1 MATDFEA
8 EIRNSLKSLT
18 SQVTA
23 LGNSTT
29 VVERKAGSMSASVE
43 AAFRRTNLQMKKAAE
58 AGGSV
63 GESVKKIGEAAQR
76 AGGPLGEI
84 VGKLTG
90 GAGMSGGL
98 ASAAVA
104 AGLLGLALRVGT
116 AVIDARIESTKKLI
130 AATKALSDVKEAAA
144 KKVGEQGLGAAGS
157 QGQSLALLNTRGGP
171 DAINEANDIAAT
183 GVASA
188 SDVRAGVAAS
198 HLRRSR
204 SVSET
209 MRRAAL
215 QAAGQVSSSGEGGF
229 AEAVNAILSSPQ
241 LLEKL
246 VTEGADGVAARVVV
260 GNRGQVPNG
269 QNVRRARYD
278 LANQNHRA
286 AFGETTSNGAI
297 AALAGI
303 AGVNNQLDEVGQ
315 NAIADGSAM
324 GAARSALS
332 AAKSPE
338 SAGMV
343 ALFAK
348 QQQADDELRLLIKT
362 QGRIMGDLK
371 DVLMLIGGEGSY
383 RNQLRKKQVAEA
395 GAVFGE

>member
-1 MATDFEA
+1 MAADFEA
-8 EIRNSLKSLT
+8 EIKNSLRSLT
-18 SQVTA
+18 AQVTA
-23 LGNSTT
+23 LGNSTA
-29 VVERKAGSMSASVE
+29 VVDKKASSMSASVE

-63 GESVKKIGEAAQR
+63 GESIKKVGDAAKR

-84 VGKLTG
+84 MGKLTG
-90 GAGMSGGL
+90 GAGMTGGL

-104 AGLLGLALRVGT
+104 AGVFGLAMRVGT
-116 AVIDARIESTKKLI
+116 TVIDARVLSTKALI
-130 AATKALSDVKEAAA
+130 AATRELTAVKEAAA

-171 DAINEANDIAAT
+171 DAIIEANDIAAT

-204 SVSET
+204 GVSET
-209 MRRAAL
+209 MRRTVL
-215 QAAGQVSSSGEGGF
+215 EAAGQVSSSGEGGF

-241 LLEKL
+241 LIEKL
-246 VTEGADGVAARVVV
+246 VSEGAEGVAARVVV

-269 QNVRRARYD
+269 RNLGAARYD
-278 LANQNHRA
+278 LANQHRLA
-286 AFGETTSNGAI
+286 VFGETASNRAV
-297 AALAGI
+297 AALPGI

-371 DVLMLIGGEGSY
+371 DVLMLIGGEGSF

-395 GAVFGE
+395 GAAFGE

>member
-23 LGNSTT
+23 LGNSTN

-58 AGGSV
+58 AGAEV
-63 GESVKKIGEAAQR
+63 GMSVKKIGEAAQR

-104 AGLLGLALRVGT
+104 AGVLGLAMRVGT
-116 AVIDARIESTKKLI
+116 TVIDARVQSTKQLI
-130 AATKALSDVKEAAA
+130 AVTRELTAVKEAAA

-171 DAINEANDIAAT
+171 DAINEANEIAAT

-198 HLRRSR
+198 YLRRPR
-204 SVSET
+204 GVSQT

-215 QAAGQVSSSGEGGF
+215 DAAGQVSSSGEGGF

-246 VTEGADGVAARVVV
+246 ATEGAAGVAARVVV
-260 GNRGQVPNG
+260 GNRGQVANG
-269 QNVRRARYD
+269 RNLGAARYD
-278 LANQNHRA
+278 LANQRRLA
-286 AFGETTSNGAI
+286 VFGETASNRAV
-297 AALAGI
+297 AALAEI
-303 AGVNNQLDEVGQ
+303 QGVGNQAEQVGQ
-315 NAIADGSAM
+315 DRIADGSAL

-348 QQQADDELRLLIKT
+348 QQQADDEMRRLIKS
-362 QGRIMGDLK
+362 QGRIMADLK
-371 DVLMLIGGEGSY
+371 DVMMLVGGEGSF

-395 GAVFGE
+395 GAAFGE